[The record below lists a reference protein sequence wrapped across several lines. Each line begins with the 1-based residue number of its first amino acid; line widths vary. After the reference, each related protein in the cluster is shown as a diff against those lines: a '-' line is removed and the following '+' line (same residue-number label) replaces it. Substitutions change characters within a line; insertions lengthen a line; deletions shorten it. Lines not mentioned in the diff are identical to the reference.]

1 MLARVIPDTVVAGPL
16 YDQLLQEVRGF
27 FQPQGDKP
35 EETPEAVLHALWFA
49 AAGRPVSLWR
59 VGSDPLPAL
68 EPEHVQTLKALV
80 ARKREGVPLAH
91 ITGRQEF
98 LGLELLA
105 GPDALIPRKET
116 EILGRAAIAELQD
129 RSRAAEELL
138 VMDVCTGCGNL
149 ALAYAHHAPKARV
162 YAADLSEEAVE
173 LARRNARFTGL
184 SERVSFAAGDLFAP
198 FQDDARLLGKCD
210 LVSCNPPY
218 ITSAKV
224 PKMGHEIS
232 AHEPKLAFDGGALG
246 LSIVTRLFL
255 EAPKFLKPG
264 GALCFEMGAGQGTV
278 LEGRLRRQPWV
289 ANVEVHKDSS
299 GVIRAM
305 VATRIS

>member
-1 MLARVIPDTVVAGPL
+1 MLAAMDSNAL
-16 YDQLLQEVRGF
+16 YTDLLKEVQGF
-27 FQPQGDKP
+27 FQAQPDKP
-35 EETPEAVLHALWFA
+35 EETPEAVVRALWFA
-49 AAGRPVSLWR
+49 AAGQPVSIRR
-59 VGSDPLPAL
+59 VDGNPLPPIDSPRV
-68 EPEHVQTLKALV
+68 ETLKALI
-80 ARKREGVPLAH
+80 ARKRHGVPLAH

-116 EILGRAAIAELQD
+116 EILGRAAIAQLQD
-129 RSRAAEELL
+129 RSRTEEELL
-138 VMDVCTGCGNL
+138 MIDVCTGCGNL
-149 ALAYAHHAPKARV
+149 ALAYAHHLPRARV

-173 LARRNARFTGL
+173 LARRNADFTGL
-184 SERVSFAAGDLFAP
+184 SRRVSFAAGDLFAP
-198 FQDDARLLGKCD
+198 FENDADLLGKCD

-224 PKMGHEIS
+224 PKMGQEIS

-246 LSIVTRLFL
+246 MSVVTRLFI

-264 GALCFEMGAGQGTV
+264 GALCFEMGLGQGPV

-289 ANVEVHKDSS
+289 AKIEAHKDSN
-299 GVIRAM
+299 GAIRAL
-305 VATRIS
+305 VATRAS